1 MVAQL
6 VAEEFDVEPQNV
18 NIVYSGSNRSL
29 PATGPGGSRFTVMV
43 AGAIQGASTRIKE
56 KMFKVAGH
64 LLEADVGD
72 LEWADGAVRVKGVP
86 ERSKPL
92 AEIAAWL
99 HLFKHSLPDDIE
111 SGLEASKVYDHPYT
125 TMPSDDRTN
134 LGVFYPFMGNA
145 CHIPVI
151 EVDITTGHVTFLQ
164 YVAVHDA
171 GTLVNPRS
179 LGGQIIGGTA
189 QGIGTALYEQYAY
202 DKDGQLVT
210 SSYMDY
216 LIPSAMEVPD
226 LEIGHEETPSPFTVH
241 GIKGGGEGGRMMTP
255 AALSAAIDDALAPF
269 GVRCNELPATPER
282 IVNWIEEGRSRQPK
296 LTQ

>member
-1 MVAQL
+1 
-6 VAEEFDVEPQNV
+6 
-18 NIVYSGSNRSL
+18 
-29 PATGPGGSRFTVMV
+29 
-43 AGAIQGASTRIKE
+43 
-56 KMFKVAGH
+56 
-64 LLEADVGD
+64 
-72 LEWADGAVRVKGVP
+72 
-86 ERSKPL
+86 
-92 AEIAAWL
+92 
-99 HLFKHSLPDDIE
+99 
-111 SGLEASKVYDHPYT
+111 
-125 TMPSDDRTN
+125 MPSDDRTN

-189 QGIGTALYEQYAY
+189 QGIGTALYERYVY
-202 DKDGQLVT
+202 DKDGQLLT

-282 IVNWIEEGRSRQPK
+282 IVNWIEEGRSRQPE
-296 LTQ
+296 LTE